1 MQPPLRKIRLLH
13 GLSVSKDEAEDVV
26 PKIPYCTGTVRRN
39 HAEMLVGYLPDSPL
53 RCFQNPVQT
62 FREFTRRETI
72 RLGILDSH
80 KISQAARIPSVKGSI
95 SYQHG
100 RHRADPMAR
109 KFLERLR
116 FHYDIDRFKFN
127 PP

>member
-13 GLSVSKDEAEDVV
+13 GLSVSKAEPEDVV

-39 HAEMLVGYLPDSPL
+39 HAEMLVGYLPDGAL
-53 RCFQNPVQT
+53 RRFQNPVQT
-62 FREFTRRETI
+62 RGEFIRRETV

-100 RHRADPMAR
+100 RHSADPMAR
-109 KFLERLR
+109 KFLGRLR
-116 FHYDIDRFKFN
+116 FRYDIDRFKFN